1 MDPSVEQL
9 DADARAAAAAAAQA
23 EVARAAAQAEA
34 EKAAED
40 PAATLAGIFKAIKES
55 GDKIDKIE
63 SKLDTVTSSLDSLN
77 VRADKTEEKLK
88 KQKEFFSGSGLID
101 EHKDD
106 LKSLI
111 LGTMVENKDQLVSAD
126 DLDKLSRVSEGFTA
140 DLDKVTQQLTTT
152 DGRVAKLQSKYDQ
165 IQTSASSPQTPA
177 SSEPL
182 EALATIVAGVITKSK
197 TPGSDPP
204 GDTPPPTGA
213 GSMEDNDPNAYSGS
227 SFPRH
232 LIFFEGKA
240 ADNDIVFN
248 PQVNP
253 SLQLRLW
260 QEKSVSFPYFE
271 DLLLPWEGYLYG
283 KEFITL
289 YHKRAVS
296 YLMETPQYQTEGG
309 RTGELLYTKFAV
321 YELGKT
327 ALAALK
333 SIQDQLLGI
342 MDPDDENLY
351 KYRREP
357 WKDVRSGR
365 VDYGRYMTRSLLVY
379 TAPCYRNTPLRLE
392 NDLPVPTSAAVFVE
406 EQRKFVK
413 LTNPNH
419 VLNEHVPT
427 RPDCNRRR
435 VFLDLVRQILCPFV
449 Q

>member
-9 DADARAAAAAAAQA
+9 DAEARAAAAAAAQA

-34 EKAAED
+34 DAREKAD
-40 PAATLAGIFKAIKES
+40 ES
-55 GDKIDKIE
+55 
-63 SKLDTVTSSLDSLN
+63 
-77 VRADKTEEKLK
+77 
-88 KQKEFFSGSGLID
+88 
-101 EHKDD
+101 
-106 LKSLI
+106 
-111 LGTMVENKDQLVSAD
+111 
-126 DLDKLSRVSEGFTA
+126 
-140 DLDKVTQQLTTT
+140 
-152 DGRVAKLQSKYDQ
+152 
-165 IQTSASSPQTPA
+165 
-177 SSEPL
+177 
-182 EALATIVAGVITKSK
+182 
-197 TPGSDPP
+197 
-204 GDTPPPTGA
+204 
-213 GSMEDNDPNAYSGS
+213 
-227 SFPRH
+227 
-232 LIFFEGKA
+232 
-240 ADNDIVFN
+240 
-248 PQVNP
+248 
-253 SLQLRLW
+253 
-260 QEKSVSFPYFE
+260 
-271 DLLLPWEGYLYG
+271 
-283 KEFITL
+283 
-289 YHKRAVS
+289 
-296 YLMETPQYQTEGG
+296 
-309 RTGELLYTKFAV
+309 AV

>member
-1 MDPSVEQL
+1 
-9 DADARAAAAAAAQA
+9 
-23 EVARAAAQAEA
+23 
-34 EKAAED
+34 
-40 PAATLAGIFKAIKES
+40 
-55 GDKIDKIE
+55 
-63 SKLDTVTSSLDSLN
+63 
-77 VRADKTEEKLK
+77 
-88 KQKEFFSGSGLID
+88 
-101 EHKDD
+101 
-106 LKSLI
+106 
-111 LGTMVENKDQLVSAD
+111 
-126 DLDKLSRVSEGFTA
+126 
-140 DLDKVTQQLTTT
+140 
-152 DGRVAKLQSKYDQ
+152 
-165 IQTSASSPQTPA
+165 
-177 SSEPL
+177 
-182 EALATIVAGVITKSK
+182 
-197 TPGSDPP
+197 
-204 GDTPPPTGA
+204 
-213 GSMEDNDPNAYSGS
+213 MEDNDPNAYSGS